1 MKHVSYLIVNPNGIK
16 SVRKTKPFLE
26 YNEIAVKVILDIP
39 DVLFRRPHL
48 EATIRVDPDK
58 IQSNQITPE
67 MVINTKEMIE
77 EQTGAKIDFKI
88 LPIEEEIKEG
98 E

>member
-1 MKHVSYLIVNPNGIK
+1 MKSVGYLTIGPSGIK
-16 SVRKTKPFLE
+16 AVRRTKPFLQW
-26 YNEIAVKVILDIP
+26 NEIAVKIALDIP
-39 DVLFRRPHL
+39 DALFKRPHL

-67 MVINTKEMIE
+67 MIINTKELIE

-88 LPIEEEIKEG
+88 VPIEKEDK
-98 E
+98 